1 MKTNPRDDEGGA
13 RVPWAFGP
21 ILTAGV
27 ALGAATVVVA
37 NPVVVPRADVQ
48 IPAAH
53 LPVTVA
59 GVGHHG
65 AALGSALAMLD
76 EDFIRAVGPGP
87 AASANPLAALTD
99 LARFLVADAAQ
110 LGRTAILHAFATG
123 ARVIADPLLTS
134 TSYPYLPSA
143 PSDPAALPW
152 SGPTPPIAGAGDLGP
167 VVGQALTEILA
178 DVGDAGAARAIVSA
192 FVAGAAL
199 ATEQLPVLSIVE
211 SVQRDLRGVLL
222 DTASVVAELPRPREV
237 IGDGIRTAV
246 KVLPV
251 IVPALGIPGFGGP
264 PVPGFGGPPVPG
276 FGDPPV
282 PGFGGPP
289 VPGFG
294 GPPVPD
300 TDAPV
305 IDAPIADGSGASSGA
320 DDLRAVSRLA
330 DRRTGPVDDRRSEQ
344 VVEPV
349 EPVADEEISVTDK
362 PAGSSPSGLADSLGL
377 TPRTQRAPGVAAS
390 PVGKQRVG
398 RTAR

>member
-59 GVGHHG
+59 GAGNH
-65 AALGSALAMLD
+65 GSAVDMLD

-87 AASANPLAALTD
+87 TASANPLAALTD
-99 LARFLVADAAQ
+99 LVRVLVTDAAQ
-110 LGRTAILHAFATG
+110 MGRTAILHAFATG
-123 ARVIADPLLTS
+123 ARVIADPALTS
-134 TSYPYLPSA
+134 TSYPYLPAA

-152 SGPTPPIAGAGDLGP
+152 SGPTPPIADTGDLGP
-167 VVGQALTEILA
+167 VVAQALTAILA
-178 DVGDAGAARAIVSA
+178 DVGDVSGARAIVAA
-192 FVAGAAL
+192 FAAGAAL
-199 ATEQLPVLSIVE
+199 ASEELPVLGVVE
-211 SVQRDLRGVLL
+211 SVQRDLRGVLV
-222 DTASVVAELPRPREV
+222 DTASVVAALPRPREV

-251 IVPALGIPGFGGP
+251 IVPALGI
-264 PVPGFGGPPVPG
+264 
-276 FGDPPV
+276 

-344 VVEPV
+344 AVEPV

-362 PAGSSPSGLADSLGL
+362 PAGSSPSGLADALGL
-377 TPRTQRAPGVAAS
+377 TQRAQRASGEAAGPGITQRAGRAA
-390 PVGKQRVG
+390 R
-398 RTAR
+398 